1 MIGFIGAG
9 KMAEGII
16 AGLLR
21 GGVAPA
27 SIQASDVDAGRLD
40 ELHRRLGILTTPDN
54 RAVAD
59 ACQTLVLAVKPQQ
72 LDAVCQVLAPC
83 VGSGHLVLSIAAGKR
98 LERLG
103 ALLPRA
109 RLIRVMPN
117 LACTVGEG
125 ICAIACAVGAT
136 DADRAAAKR
145 LLEGC
150 GPVEELPEDQFDA
163 VTALSGSGPAF
174 FAWVL
179 NEFVRGAEAEGL
191 SRSAALAL
199 AAQTMRGTARLLREK
214 FAEPTSLIEAV
225 TSKGGTTAAGREV
238 LENEATAR
246 VLQDTIRAAARRSRE
261 LSQA

>member
-16 AGLLR
+16 VGLLR
-21 GGVAPA
+21 TGADPA
-27 SIQASDVDAGRLD
+27 SIHAADLNAERLH
-40 ELHRRLGILTTPDN
+40 ELHQSLGIHTTGDN
-54 RAVAD
+54 RAVAA

-72 LDAVCQVLAPC
+72 LDALCQALAPC
-83 VGSGHLVLSIAAGKR
+83 IGADHLVLSIAAGKR
-98 LERLG
+98 LERLE
-103 ALLPRA
+103 ALLPKA

-125 ICAIACAVGAT
+125 LCAIACGTHAT
-136 DADRAAAKR
+136 KADRDTAQQ

-150 GPVEELPEDQFDA
+150 GPVQELPEAQFDA

-179 NEFVRGAEAEGL
+179 TEFVRGAEAEGL
-191 SRSAALAL
+191 PHATALSL
-199 AAQTMRGTARLLREK
+199 ATQTMRGTARLLSEK
-214 FAEPTSLIEAV
+214 FPDPASLIEAV
-225 TSKGGTTAAGREV
+225 TSHRGTTAAGREV
-238 LENEATAR
+238 LENQATAEILR
-246 VLQDTIRAAARRSRE
+246 ATIGAATRRSRE